1 MNEFNY
7 IDIFATK
14 GFEYLLVIGFFLLL
28 AGFWSFLH
36 IPKKEIRDAQSERE
50 ELRRLLNLQRERM
63 ETELNTLRGERD
75 TMQNTLLAQL
85 QLIEQ
90 RALAAWNEA
99 HLGENAA
106 PELGG
111 LLDWVLAER
120 AELVQ
125 DKNRLDHLTE
135 LVQWKPNLY
144 RTSGSN
150 GPIFVVDAAEK
161 GLVEGA
167 SLRGA
172 IDASRAPRLA
182 AEGDSAS

>member
-1 MNEFNY
+1 MNEFSY

-36 IPKKEIRDAQSERE
+36 RPKPEIRDAQAERE
-50 ELRRLLNLQRERM
+50 ELRRLLELQRERM
-63 ETELNTLRGERD
+63 EGELNKLRDQRD
-75 TMQNTLLAQL
+75 AMQNMLLAKL

-90 RALAAWNEA
+90 RAVAAWKET
-99 HLGENAA
+99 HPHESEA

-111 LLDWVLAER
+111 LLDWVLTER
-120 AELVQ
+120 EELVR
-125 DKNRLDHLTE
+125 DKKRLDYLSELT
-135 LVQWKPNLY
+135 QWKPSLY

-150 GPIFVVDAAEK
+150 GSVFVVDTATR
-161 GLVEGA
+161 GLGEGA

-172 IDASRAPRLA
+172 IDAAREARPGATAGTPS
-182 AEGDSAS
+182 